1 MCLLDGG
8 GLVECSRGA
17 VGHRGGVVVG
27 GAVVVGGGGRGAP
40 SADLLESLCVVV
52 VSQVDKL
59 VEGASVNLPRER
71 WGCTNTVSNNEKG
84 FWSGLIIG

>member
-59 VEGASVNLPRER
+59 VEGASVNH
-71 WGCTNTVSNNEKG
+71 G
-84 FWSGLIIG
+84 SGGYAPTQCPTMRNVFGASLIIG

>member
-59 VEGASVNLPRER
+59 VEGASVNH
-71 WGCTNTVSNNEKG
+71 GCGGDEPTQCPTMRNVFGAS
-84 FWSGLIIG
+84 LIIG